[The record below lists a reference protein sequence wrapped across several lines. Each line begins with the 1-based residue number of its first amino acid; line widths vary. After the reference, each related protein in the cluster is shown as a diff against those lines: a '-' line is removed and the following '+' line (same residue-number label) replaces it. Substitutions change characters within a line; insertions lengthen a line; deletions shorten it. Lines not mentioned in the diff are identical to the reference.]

1 MVSSVPLV
9 AYLQR
14 SMTLPRSIAKTHSI
28 NPREGSRDPLREG
41 QQEAFSRA
49 LTPFRRAT
57 GR

>member
-1 MVSSVPLV
+1 MVSSVPWV

-14 SMTLPRSIAKTHSI
+14 SVTLPRSVAKTHSI
-28 NPREGSRDPLREG
+28 NLREGSRDPLREG

-49 LTPFRRAT
+49 LTSFRKAT